1 MPSAVRPG
9 TDVVRGAGRSRW
21 RGRVADA
28 GREALG
34 ALVALALAVIALR
47 HVVATDRVALLWYDG
62 DSVLLPLVER
72 SMQLGQPFEWAMSPA
87 LFFFPELPVYLVCS
101 VVTATPQ
108 QALALNG
115 VLVLL
120 AVYALVRA
128 AANELMPSAGRPA
141 RIAVSALALGFLTA
155 VVLTESSATATSLE
169 LASLLLTTTYYYG
182 VVLAML
188 GTAVL
193 VLRAVR
199 LGRAS
204 VAVLVTLGLVAA
216 CTTASNPL
224 YVPWSAAP
232 VVVTLVLLA
241 LARRLPWR
249 PAAVLAGT
257 ATAGSVVGY
266 LLRIPLRPFV
276 SLDPS
281 TYVQPDRAGA
291 TLRFFAALTDERAA
305 SAIGDAGLLLMFAG
319 VLLAV
324 GGTVWA
330 WRVRTSR
337 AVLTATVLPLVTV
350 VAVSVGVVVA
360 GSETP
365 RYLEPVVTAPLL
377 ALVAVAELARTT
389 VHGTRVHRPRR
400 GVRAVL
406 AVGAAVVLVAGAATA
421 PSTVRAVVDARS
433 AGAACLDRWADGRHV
448 TGVGQFWTVRPLAA
462 YAAPHVELLQVRD
475 TFATYPWLVDLGAYR
490 DASPTFVVIGAND
503 LWTVAV
509 EDSLGRP
516 ATITHCRGFDVY
528 DYAGT
533 AGADVL
539 RHDVVDS
546 ADRIR
551 RERGFASSP
560 QRRAV
565 VPGAL
570 YGCIGS
576 SA

>member
-1 MPSAVRPG
+1 MSSDARPVSEVVRPTG
-9 TDVVRGAGRSRW
+9 GSRW
-21 RGRVADA
+21 RARRLAVGQ
-28 GREALG
+28 EALG

-47 HVVATDRVALLWYDG
+47 HVVATSRVALLWYDG

-87 LFFFPELPVYLVCS
+87 LFFFPELPVYLLCS

-128 AANELMPSAGRPA
+128 AANELMPAARRSA
-141 RIAVSALALGFLTA
+141 RIAVSAVALGFVTLL
-155 VVLTESSATATSLE
+155 VLTESSATATSLE

-182 VVLAML
+182 AVLAML

-204 VAVLVTLGLVAA
+204 VTVLVVLGLVAA

-249 PAAVLAGT
+249 PVGLLAATLIL
-257 ATAGSVVGY
+257 GSVVGY

-281 TYVQPDRAGA
+281 TYVQPSRAGE
-291 TLRFFAALTDERAA
+291 TLGFFAALTDDRAG
-305 SAIGDAGLLLMFAG
+305 SAAGDAGLLLLLVG
-319 VLLAV
+319 VLLSV

-337 AVLTATVLPLVTV
+337 AVLVAAALPLVTV

-365 RYLEPVVTAPLL
+365 RYLEPIVTAPLL
-377 ALVAVAELARTT
+377 ALVAVAELARTAVRRT
-389 VHGTRVHRPRR
+389 QVHRPRR
-400 GVRAVL
+400 GIRAVL
-406 AVGAAVVLVAGAATA
+406 ALAAAGVLLAGIATA
-421 PSTVRAVVDARS
+421 PSTARAVAEARYDP
-433 AGAACLDRWADGRHV
+433 AACLDRWADGRDV
-448 TGVGQFWTVRPLAA
+448 VGVGQFWTVRPLAT
-462 YAAPHVELLQVRD
+462 YASTNVQLLQVRD

-490 DASPTFVVIGAND
+490 DAAPTFVVIGSGD
-503 LWTVAV
+503 VWTTAV
-509 EDSLGRP
+509 EDSLGPP
-516 ATITHCRGFDVY
+516 ATITHCTGFDVY

-533 AGADVL
+533 SGAAVL
-539 RHDVVDS
+539 QRDVVDS
-546 ADRIR
+546 ADAVR
-551 RERGFASSP
+551 RERGF
-560 QRRAV
+560 
-565 VPGAL
+565 
-570 YGCIGS
+570 
-576 SA
+576 

>member
-1 MPSAVRPG
+1 MAPDARTTTVVARPTG
-9 TDVVRGAGRSRW
+9 GPRW
-21 RGRVADA
+21 HGLVAA
-28 GREALG
+28 IGREALG
-34 ALVALALAVIALR
+34 GLVALALSVIALR
-47 HVVATDRVALLWYDG
+47 HVLATARVDLLWYDG
-62 DSVLLPLVER
+62 DSVLLPLVRR
-72 SMQLGQPFEWAMSPA
+72 SMELGQPFEWAMSPA
-87 LFFFPELPVYLVCS
+87 LFFFPELPVYLLCS
-101 VVTATPQ
+101 LVTATPQ

-128 AANELMPSAGRPA
+128 AANELMPAARRSA
-141 RIAVSALALGFLTA
+141 RIAVSALALGFVTLL
-155 VVLTESSATATSLE
+155 VLTESSATATSLE

-182 VVLAML
+182 AVLAML

-204 VAVLVTLGLVAA
+204 VTVLVVLGLVAA

-249 PAAVLAGT
+249 PVGLLAATLT
-257 ATAGSVVGY
+257 LGSVVGY

-281 TYVQPDRAGA
+281 TYVQPSRAGE
-291 TLRFFAALTDERAA
+291 TLGFFAALTDDRAG
-305 SAIGDAGLLLMFAG
+305 SAAGDAGLLLLLVG
-319 VLLAV
+319 VLLSV

-337 AVLTATVLPLVTV
+337 TVLAAAALPLVTV

-365 RYLEPVVTAPLL
+365 RYLEPIVTAPLL
-377 ALVAVAELARTT
+377 ALVAVAELARTAVRRT
-389 VHGTRVHRPRR
+389 QVHRPRR
-400 GVRAVL
+400 GIRAVL
-406 AVGAAVVLVAGAATA
+406 ALAAAGVLLAGIATA
-421 PSTVRAVVDARS
+421 PSTARAVAQARYDP
-433 AGAACLDRWADGRHV
+433 AACLDRWADGRDV
-448 TGVGQFWTVRPLAA
+448 VGVGQFWTVRPLAT
-462 YAAPHVELLQVRD
+462 YASTNVQLLQVRD

-490 DASPTFVVIGAND
+490 DAAPTFVVIGSGD
-503 LWTVAV
+503 VWTTAV
-509 EDSLGRP
+509 EDSLGPP
-516 ATITHCRGFDVY
+516 ATITHCTGFDVY

-533 AGADVL
+533 SGAAVL
-539 RHDVVDS
+539 QRDVVDS
-546 ADRIR
+546 ADAVR
-551 RERGFASSP
+551 RERGF
-560 QRRAV
+560 
-565 VPGAL
+565 
-570 YGCIGS
+570 
-576 SA
+576 

>member
-1 MPSAVRPG
+1 MSSDARPVSEVVRPTG
-9 TDVVRGAGRSRW
+9 GSRW
-21 RGRVADA
+21 RARRLAVGQ
-28 GREALG
+28 EALG

-47 HVVATDRVALLWYDG
+47 HVVATSRVALLWYDG

-87 LFFFPELPVYLVCS
+87 LFFFPELPVYLLCS

-128 AANELMPSAGRPA
+128 AANELMPAARRSA
-141 RIAVSALALGFLTA
+141 RIAVSALALGFVTLL
-155 VVLTESSATATSLE
+155 VLTESSATATSLE

-182 VVLAML
+182 AVLAML

-204 VAVLVTLGLVAA
+204 VTVLVVLGLVAA

-249 PAAVLAGT
+249 PVGLLAATLT
-257 ATAGSVVGY
+257 LGSVVGY

-281 TYVQPDRAGA
+281 TYVQPSRAGE
-291 TLRFFAALTDERAA
+291 TLGFFAALTDDRAG
-305 SAIGDAGLLLMFAG
+305 SAAGDAGLLLLLVG
-319 VLLAV
+319 VLLSV

-337 AVLTATVLPLVTV
+337 TVLVAAALPLVTV

-365 RYLEPVVTAPLL
+365 RYLEPIVTAPLL
-377 ALVAVAELARTT
+377 ALVAVAELARTAVRRT
-389 VHGTRVHRPRR
+389 QVHRPRR
-400 GVRAVL
+400 GIRAVL
-406 AVGAAVVLVAGAATA
+406 ALAAAGVLLAGIATA
-421 PSTVRAVVDARS
+421 PSTARAVAQARYDP
-433 AGAACLDRWADGRHV
+433 AACLDRWADGRDV
-448 TGVGQFWTVRPLAA
+448 VGVGQFWTVRPLAT
-462 YAAPHVELLQVRD
+462 YASTNVQLLQVRD
-475 TFATYPWLVDLGAYR
+475 TFQTYPWLVDLGAYR
-490 DASPTFVVIGAND
+490 DAAPTFVVIGSGD
-503 LWTVAV
+503 VWTTAV
-509 EDSLGRP
+509 EDSLGPP
-516 ATITHCRGFDVY
+516 ATITHCTGFDVY

-533 AGADVL
+533 SGAAVL
-539 RHDVVDS
+539 QRDVVDS
-546 ADRIR
+546 ADAVR
-551 RERGFASSP
+551 RERGF
-560 QRRAV
+560 
-565 VPGAL
+565 
-570 YGCIGS
+570 
-576 SA
+576 

>member
-1 MPSAVRPG
+1 MPHVAPG
-9 TDVVRGAGRSRW
+9 TSDGTPSPAPGALAAPPVRRPSRPVW
-21 RGRVADA
+21 STV

-34 ALVALALAVIALR
+34 ALVALALSVIALR
-47 HVVATDRVALLWYDG
+47 HLVATERVALLWYDG

-72 SMQLGQPFEWAMSPA
+72 SIRLGQPFEWAMSPA
-87 LFFFPELPVYLVCS
+87 LFFFPELPVYLLCS
-101 VVTATPQ
+101 LVTATPQ

-128 AANELMPSAGRPA
+128 AANELMPAAHRSA
-141 RIAVSALALGFLTA
+141 RIAVSAVALGFVTLL
-155 VVLTESSATATSLE
+155 VLTESSATANSLE

-182 VVLAML
+182 ALLAML

-199 LGRAS
+199 TGRAS
-204 VAVLVTLGLVAA
+204 TTVLVVLVLLAA

-224 YVPWSAAP
+224 YVPWSAGP

-249 PAAVLAGT
+249 PVVGVAAALAVG
-257 ATAGSVVGY
+257 AVVGY
-266 LLRIPLRPFV
+266 LLRVPLRPFV

-281 TYVQPDRAGA
+281 TYVHPDRAG
-291 TLRFFAALTDERAA
+291 TTVSFFAALTDDRAGSA
-305 SAIGDAGLLLMFAG
+305 SGDAGLLLLFVG
-319 VLLAV
+319 VLLAA

-330 WRVRTSR
+330 WRARTSR
-337 AVLTATVLPLVTV
+337 TVLVATALPLVTV

-360 GSETP
+360 GSSTP

-377 ALVAVAELARTT
+377 ALVAVAELTRSAVRS
-389 VHGTRVHRPRR
+389 TRVHQPRR
-400 GVRAVL
+400 GVRTAL
-406 AVGAAVVLVAGAATA
+406 AVAGAVVLVAGIATA
-421 PSTVRAVVDARS
+421 PGTLSAVAHARY
-433 AGAACLDRWADGRHV
+433 APAACLDRWADGRRV

-462 YAAPHVELLQVRD
+462 YASSDVELLQVRD
-475 TFATYPWLVDLGAYR
+475 TFETYPWLVDLGAYR
-490 DASPTFVVIGAND
+490 DARPTFVVIGAND
-503 LWTVAV
+503 VWTTAV

-516 ATITHCRGFDVY
+516 AAITHCDGFDVY

-533 AGADVL
+533 AGAAVL
-539 RHDVVDS
+539 QRDVVGS

-551 RERGFASSP
+551 RDRGF
-560 QRRAV
+560 
-565 VPGAL
+565 
-570 YGCIGS
+570 
-576 SA
+576 